1 MPAPKKAAVN
11 TPMSRLLKA
20 NPNFAKK
27 VKENMPKQKAKPT
40 TTVDAKLRLM
50 NKKAKMD
57 EGRAFIKS
65 GNATQNIGYK
75 KLSGT
80 QSTNARN
87 KSTALMKEGY
97 KVAELGRK
105 TVVDTAQSYGEAS
118 RTNRR
123 VQAQAKKAAKKTK

>member
-1 MPAPKKAAVN
+1 MPAPKKAN
-11 TPMSRLLKA
+11 SSLSKTMSS
-20 NPNFAKK
+20 NKK
-27 VKENMPKQKAKPT
+27 VAKPT
-40 TTVDAKLRLM
+40 AQSSKPTTKVDAKLRLM

-57 EGRAFIKS
+57 EGRASIKS

-75 KLSGT
+75 QLSGT

-87 KSTALMKEGY
+87 KSNALMKEGY
-97 KVAELGRK
+97 KIAEVGRK

-123 VQAQAKKAAKKTK
+123 VQAQAKKTAKKTK